1 MGISMPSEQAN
12 EPGIAVNKS
21 NISIFEFSPEM
32 SVGNETIDADH
43 KAFFELAKLLHYT
56 LSGGE
61 RGVIVLSSLAILEEY
76 VDGHFLREEK
86 AMRKVSY
93 SNFAEHR
100 LKHNQFRARIKAISE
115 VFQQGITSAA
125 DDLPPLVVHWLRSHI
140 ANEDQRYKRWINNS
154 AVDNRPL
161 VYLAMEAEH
170 ET

>member
-1 MGISMPSEQAN
+1 MADEQAK
-12 EPGIAVNKS
+12 EQDIAVNS
-21 NISIFEFSPEM
+21 STTSIFIFSPEM

-43 KAFFELAKLLHYT
+43 KAFFELAKMLHDT
-56 LSGGE
+56 LSSGE

-76 VDGHFLREEK
+76 VDGHFHREEK

-93 SNFAEHR
+93 SNLAEHR

-115 VFQQGITSAA
+115 VFQQGTMSAA
-125 DDLPPLVVHWLRSHI
+125 DDLPPLVVQWLRSHI

-154 AVDNRPL
+154 AVDDRPL

-170 ET
+170 GT